1 MKISLSV
8 LCFSLGA
15 ALSVMKIAGSITIGW
30 AAIIAI
36 TLFPIFLF
44 VIGLGFV
51 IVKASML
58 ISEVAKHP
66 ERFEKTILPNG
77 NTRYT
82 KKR

>member
-8 LCFSLGA
+8 LCFSLGVTLA
-15 ALSVMKIAGSITIGW
+15 AMKIAGSITTGW
-30 AAIIAI
+30 AVIIAI
-36 TLFPIFLF
+36 TMFPILVF
-44 VIGLGFV
+44 VIGLGLV

-82 KKR
+82 RKK